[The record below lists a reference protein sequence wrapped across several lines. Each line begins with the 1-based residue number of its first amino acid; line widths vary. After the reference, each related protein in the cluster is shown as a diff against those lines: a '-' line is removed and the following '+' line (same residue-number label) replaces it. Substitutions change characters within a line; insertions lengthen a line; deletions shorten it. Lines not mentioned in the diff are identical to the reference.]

1 MWQAGLALACHIAFR
16 NDRHRALPAGSM
28 DGVSVQVSASPA
40 AVQATVLRRLCVR
53 LMRSVRVGIAAQV
66 MATILEV
73 VIDAGAHR
81 GAALRQGQ
89 VRRVGGKKTHVGEL
103 ARRLAS
109 AVARLDDHT
118 MIGVV
123 VLLLRR
129 RWMDGRSRTPE
140 SSPAQKNEAQN
151 KNKNKRG
158 QVHDRRFRDISC
170 SLAQHLVFGIIPS
183 PRRGCADNGDALWPP
198 T

>member
-73 VIDAGAHR
+73 VIDAVAHR
-81 GAALRQGQ
+81 GATLRQGQ
-89 VRRVGGKKTHVGEL
+89 VRRVGGKETHVGEL

-109 AVARLDDHT
+109 AVARLHDHA

-123 VLLLRR
+123 VLLRR
-129 RWMDGRSRTPE
+129 RWMDGLSGTPE
-140 SSPAQKNEAQN
+140 SSPAQKSEAQD

-158 QVHDRRFRDISC
+158 QVHDRRFRDISG
-170 SLAQHLVFGIIPS
+170 SLAQRLVFGIIP
-183 PRRGCADNGDALWPP
+183 PP
-198 T
+198 PSLLAPWMR